1 MSKVA
6 LLDAKCSPSGK
17 SVGKQKGNFRCLGD
31 VKRRN
36 IISWGSQMSNQ
47 VLQDDFLFATCGF
60 FATIL

>member
-36 IISWGSQMSNQ
+36 IIS
-47 VLQDDFLFATCGF
+47 
-60 FATIL
+60 